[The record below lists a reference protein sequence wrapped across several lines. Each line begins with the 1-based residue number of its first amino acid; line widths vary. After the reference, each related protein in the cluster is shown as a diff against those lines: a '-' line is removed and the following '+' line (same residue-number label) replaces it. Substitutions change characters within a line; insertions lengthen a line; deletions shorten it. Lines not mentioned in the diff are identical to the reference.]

1 MHKTITVLL
10 LVAALT
16 TVAAADAKPAATADA
31 KGRGTPSAK
40 PNTLTDAQKAA
51 GWKMLFN
58 GKDIKD
64 WAVKSGEATYKVV
77 DGAIVGTTKKGSPN
91 SFLTTREKFRDFEL
105 TFEVLLDS
113 PELNSGVQIR
123 SKLRGDKFGGRV
135 YGPQIEIE
143 KSPGQSGFIYGEAA
157 GGWQSPEPKSKDKS
171 VSTHKHF
178 LNGKWNQYRVVAVGR
193 KIQTFINGKKVADLL
208 YNEDRYKENPEG
220 IIGLQVHGVGNRGP
234 YSVRWRSLYLR
245 KLDAS
250 DSVAKPKK

>member
-1 MHKTITVLL
+1 MLRPPTVLL
-10 LVAALT
+10 LICALAAVAVAAET
-16 TVAAADAKPAATADA
+16 PAAKADAKAPAT
-31 KGRGTPSAK
+31 
-40 PNTLTDAQKAA
+40 PNTLTAARKAA

-64 WAVKSGEATYKVV
+64 WVVKSGQATYTVE

-91 SFLTTREKFRDFEL
+91 SFLTTKETFRDFEL

-123 SKLRGDKFGGRV
+123 SKLRGTKFGGRV
-135 YGPQIEIE
+135 YGPQVEIE

-157 GGWQSPEPKSKDKS
+157 GGWQSPEPKSRNKA

-178 LNGKWNQYRVVAVGR
+178 LNGKWNTYRILAVGR

-208 YNEDRYKENPEG
+208 YNEQRYKDNPEG
-220 IIGLQVHGVGNRGP
+220 IIGLQVHGVGKRGP
-234 YSVRWRSLYLR
+234 YTVRWRSIYIK
-245 KLDAS
+245 KLAPTATE
-250 DSVAKPKK
+250 AKTGK